1 MLHFPDR
8 AWSTGD
14 SVSNLKTMLRLLIVK
29 VHKESLAIL
38 NRECRKTEIA
48 IVNMEK

>member
-1 MLHFPDR
+1 MQHFPDR

-14 SVSNLKTMLRLLIVK
+14 SVSNLKTMLGLLIVK

-38 NRECRKTEIA
+38 SREGRKTEIA
-48 IVNMEK
+48 VVNMEK